1 MTQRRRSDPVAWLA
15 APAALYFLGAIGA
28 PLALLLFGSLKAPDG
43 LGLGNYLKVLG
54 DGHQRDVII
63 ATLRYAAMVTLGA
76 LGFGY
81 AYAYAMATTG
91 PRMRATLLVAIVLP
105 MTTSIIVKTFGW
117 TLILRSNGPI
127 NATLMGAGLID
138 APVRLLF
145 TETGL
150 LLGSVAILMPYMVL
164 PIFAALR
171 QIPLEQLDAAATL
184 GAGPAYRFWKVILP
198 LSSPGIVAGA
208 AIVFSMAISAYV
220 IPSLLTG
227 AGYKTMSKVIA
238 NAFLVIHNPALG
250 STVGVMLLFLS
261 GAVVLIGGAAAARM
275 GKG

>member
-1 MTQRRRSDPVAWLA
+1 
-15 APAALYFLGAIGA
+15 
-28 PLALLLFGSLKAPDG
+28 
-43 LGLGNYLKVLG
+43 
-54 DGHQRDVII
+54 
-63 ATLRYAAMVTLGA
+63 
-76 LGFGY
+76 
-81 AYAYAMATTG
+81 
-91 PRMRATLLVAIVLP
+91 
-105 MTTSIIVKTFGW
+105 
-117 TLILRSNGPI
+117 
-127 NATLMGAGLID
+127 
-138 APVRLLF
+138 
-145 TETGL
+145 
-150 LLGSVAILMPYMVL
+150 
-164 PIFAALR
+164 
-171 QIPLEQLDAAATL
+171 LDAAATL